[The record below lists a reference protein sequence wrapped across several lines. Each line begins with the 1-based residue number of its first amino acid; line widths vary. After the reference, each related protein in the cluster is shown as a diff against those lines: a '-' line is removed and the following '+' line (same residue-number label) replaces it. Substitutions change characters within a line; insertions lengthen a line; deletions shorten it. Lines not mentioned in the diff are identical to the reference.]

1 LTIFYKFRTY
11 LICSRHEQMRFLM
24 PDSLRTDLETEE
36 ALRVLREIGSNPEMT
51 QRELSSR
58 LGLSLGKINFL
69 VKALIDKGLIKAE
82 NFKNSKQKSAYLYFL
97 TPRGLEEKT
106 KATYH
111 FLKRKMD
118 EYERLEAEIRQLKS
132 EVGVSDV
139 PAAEIQENAP
149 L

>member
-1 LTIFYKFRTY
+1 MNRWG
-11 LICSRHEQMRFLM
+11 FLM

-139 PAAEIQENAP
+139 PAEIRENAP